1 MTQNNKAYCFCFIVL
16 VSNFIL
22 AQEISLYDQLNGRL
36 DYTAIGNTLNT
47 VENNSN
53 FNCSINTT
61 SSATLNVSNTQI
73 IEASYL
79 YWAGSGAGDFNISLN
94 TIPITPDRTFQ
105 YTLDSDRQFF
115 AAFKDVTE
123 LIQTEGN
130 GIYTL
135 SNLEEIDISEM
146 YCSTGTNFAGW
157 AIIIIYSDPSLPLNQ
172 INIYDGLESVPNNIT
187 IQLNNLNV
195 IDTTGAKIG
204 FLAWEGDAGLAV
216 NEVLQMNGVT
226 LNNPP
231 LNPADNAFNGT
242 NSFTNESNLF
252 NMDIDFYDIQNTMN
266 VGDTSAVIQLTSGQ
280 DLVMVNN
287 IITVLNSQLPDAT
300 VSIESIDQVCNYRE
314 ILIEYIVI
322 NTNSTQLL
330 PANTPIALY
339 ANELLIGQT
348 QTENDIPISSSEFGS
363 ISLNID
369 SSLGSNF
376 MLSVIV
382 DDDGTGNGV
391 VAEINETNNSA
402 ETGIELIESFSITA
416 LDNIVGCKTVNDEA
430 IYNLTTALIQIE
442 TSFDIETAVY
452 YASLNDLYNNIGA
465 ILNPSEYLCSV
476 ENNIIYIQIETEP
489 CYEVF
494 SIELIARDCEPEIP
508 QGFSPNG
515 DSYND
520 WFNIQGLYN
529 VYLQHELLIYNR
541 LGVLIFKGNNSLK
554 WEGKANKGSLKGNNL
569 LPVGTYFYVLHLNY
583 RNLKPKTGWV
593 YLNY

>member
-1 MTQNNKAYCFCFIVL
+1 
-16 VSNFIL
+16 
-22 AQEISLYDQLNGRL
+22 
-36 DYTAIGNTLNT
+36 
-47 VENNSN
+47 
-53 FNCSINTT
+53 
-61 SSATLNVSNTQI
+61 
-73 IEASYL
+73 
-79 YWAGSGAGDFNISLN
+79 
-94 TIPITPDRTFQ
+94 
-105 YTLDSDRQFF
+105 
-115 AAFKDVTE
+115 
-123 LIQTEGN
+123 
-130 GIYTL
+130 
-135 SNLEEIDISEM
+135 
-146 YCSTGTNFAGW
+146 
-157 AIIIIYSDPSLPLNQ
+157 
-172 INIYDGLESVPNNIT
+172 
-187 IQLNNLNV
+187 
-195 IDTTGAKIG
+195 
-204 FLAWEGDAGLAV
+204 
-216 NEVLQMNGVT
+216 
-226 LNNPP
+226 
-231 LNPADNAFNGT
+231 
-242 NSFTNESNLF
+242 
-252 NMDIDFYDIQNTMN
+252 MDIDFYPIQNTIN
-266 VGDTSAVIQLTSGQ
+266 VGDNSAEIQLTSGQ

-348 QTENDIPISSSEFGS
+348 LTENDIPMSSSEFGS

-402 ETGIELIESFSITA
+402 ETDIELIESFLITA

-569 LPVGTYFYVLHLNY
+569 LPVGTYFYVLHLNS

>member
-1 MTQNNKAYCFCFIVL
+1 
-16 VSNFIL
+16 
-22 AQEISLYDQLNGRL
+22 
-36 DYTAIGNTLNT
+36 
-47 VENNSN
+47 
-53 FNCSINTT
+53 
-61 SSATLNVSNTQI
+61 
-73 IEASYL
+73 
-79 YWAGSGAGDFNISLN
+79 
-94 TIPITPDRTFQ
+94 
-105 YTLDSDRQFF
+105 
-115 AAFKDVTE
+115 
-123 LIQTEGN
+123 
-130 GIYTL
+130 
-135 SNLEEIDISEM
+135 
-146 YCSTGTNFAGW
+146 
-157 AIIIIYSDPSLPLNQ
+157 
-172 INIYDGLESVPNNIT
+172 
-187 IQLNNLNV
+187 
-195 IDTTGAKIG
+195 
-204 FLAWEGDAGLAV
+204 
-216 NEVLQMNGVT
+216 MNGVT